1 MGGHIK
7 VFRHETEPIS
17 AKIALSVQNDIC
29 ERILNK
35 YPDVELLKIGSVGHK
50 RDDDTH
56 SDIDIAIKCDT
67 IEHLYDMISSVFG
80 DELATLETLYIVSY
94 CHEYVDIFDDYKTKY
109 VQCDFMLSHDI
120 EYTRFRYDCPDYKND
135 ESNYKVGHKI
145 MFMNMILNHCDEKNE
160 GCDDT
165 CYGKYDFSPIGLYR
179 NIITKT
185 GYQLVD
191 REFVTTDVET
201 IMHIPFNDEITYD
214 DFISVETLWNALHTD
229 KFKYPDE
236 LKIIELNL
244 FKNSYRK
251 GWTHINPHDFKCV
264 HWTEE
269 EINEFLKTYEI
280 EHVLNN
286 MLINN
291 SEK

>member
-7 VFRHETEPIS
+7 AFRHTTEPIS
-17 AKIALSVQNDIC
+17 ARIAPDIQDDIIR
-29 ERILNK
+29 RILRK
-35 YPDVELLKIGSVGHK
+35 HPDVELLKIGSVGHK
-50 RDDDTH
+50 RIDDTH
-56 SDIDIAIKCDT
+56 SDIDIAVKCDT
-67 IEHLYDMISSVFG
+67 IEHLYDIISDVFG
-80 DELATLETLYIVSY
+80 DELATLESFYIVSY
-94 CHEYVDIFDDYKTKY
+94 CHEYVDTFDDDVTKY

-120 EYTRFRYDCPDYKND
+120 DYTRFRYDCPDYASD
-135 ESNYKVGHKI
+135 ESRYKVGHKI

-179 NIITKT
+179 NVISRTEYRLIR
-185 GYQLVD
+185 

-201 IMHIPFNDEITYD
+201 IMHIPFD
-214 DFISVETLWNALHTD
+214 DADYSDFRSVESLWRTLHSD
-229 KFKYPDE
+229 KFRYPDE
-236 LKIIELNL
+236 LRIIELNL

-251 GWTHINPHDFKCV
+251 GWTHINPEDFKCTY
-264 HWTEE
+264 WTTD
-269 EINEFLKTYEI
+269 EINEHLKLFKF

-286 MLINN
+286 MLIND